1 MYCSRC
7 RNIFHIVLAVKV
19 YKLDEFVVNF
29 SDSNSDFD
37 CDADCDTDCDSDRY
51 LDQLLAVGKH

>member
-7 RNIFHIVLAVKV
+7 RNIFHIVLDVKV

-29 SDSNSDFD
+29 SD
-37 CDADCDTDCDSDRY
+37 TDCDSDRN
-51 LDQLLAVGKH
+51 LDQLLAVGKR

>member
-29 SDSNSDFD
+29 SDCD
-37 CDADCDTDCDSDRY
+37 CETDCDSDRN
-51 LDQLLAVGKH
+51 LDQLLAVGKR

>member
-19 YKLDEFVVNF
+19 YKLDEFVVNL

-37 CDADCDTDCDSDRY
+37 CDCDSDRN

>member
-7 RNIFHIVLAVKV
+7 RNIFHIVSAVKV

-29 SDSNSDFD
+29 SDSDND
-37 CDADCDTDCDSDRY
+37 CDCDCDTDCDSDHD
-51 LDQLLAVGKH
+51 LDQLLAVGKC

>member
-7 RNIFHIVLAVKV
+7 RNIFHIVLSVKV

-29 SDSNSDFD
+29 SDCDSNSDIN
-37 CDADCDTDCDSDRY
+37 SDHN
-51 LDQLLAVGKH
+51 LDQLLAVGRR

>member
-29 SDSNSDFD
+29 SDSN
-37 CDADCDTDCDSDRY
+37 TDCDSDQ
-51 LDQLLAVGKH
+51 LDQLLAVGKR

>member
-19 YKLDEFVVNF
+19 YKLDKFVVNF
-29 SDSNSDFD
+29 SDFD
-37 CDADCDTDCDSDRY
+37 CDCDCDNNSDCDSDRN
-51 LDQLLAVGKH
+51 LDQLLAVGKR